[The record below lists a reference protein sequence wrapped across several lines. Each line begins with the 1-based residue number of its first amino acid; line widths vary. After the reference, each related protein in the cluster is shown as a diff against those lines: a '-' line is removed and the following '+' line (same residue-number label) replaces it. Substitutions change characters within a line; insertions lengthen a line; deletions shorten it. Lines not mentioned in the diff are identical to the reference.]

1 MAQTTFDGPI
11 ISRSGLYSAG
21 SGSVVNIT
29 ASTSLTVAA
38 HAGRIITCN
47 AGTMTL
53 TLPAVNASAYP
64 ASSGPGADPN
74 TLNNQGVT
82 FTFFVKT
89 TAAAL
94 VIQSA
99 SSADLMYGMITTNL
113 SASAASISYF
123 PNQSSNYI
131 ITMDGTT
138 QGGIVGSY
146 LTITSLYANAWL
158 VEGHLKGSGVL
169 ATPFSG

>member
-11 ISRSGLYSAG
+11 ISRNGNYNAG
-21 SGSVVNIT
+21 SGVVVPLT
-29 ASTSLTVAA
+29 TSTSLTVAD
-38 HAGRIITCN
+38 HAGRIITCG
-47 AGTMTL
+47 GTMTL
-53 TLPAVNASAYP
+53 TLPAVNASVYP
-64 ASSGPGADPN
+64 SSSGPGADPN

-89 TAAAL
+89 TAVAL
-94 VIQSA
+94 VIRSA
-99 SSADLMYGMITTNL
+99 TSADLMYGML
-113 SASAASISYF
+113 SSNISTAATGVVWF

-138 QGGIVGSY
+138 QGGIVGTY
-146 LTITSLYANAWL
+146 IQITSLYANAWL
-158 VEGHLKGSGVL
+158 VEGHLKASGVQ